1 MINSPPV
8 TLRVASTVFVEM
20 VKYWRNCIGNILA
33 QSERNEGY
41 ALHVCVCA
49 CVRAYACARSA

>member
-1 MINSPPV
+1 MINSPSV

-33 QSERNEGY
+33 QSERNGGY
-41 ALHVCVCA
+41 GFVNVCVMCL
-49 CVRAYACARSA
+49 